1 VDKTRKEE
9 NRKLKEKGIMD
20 ISGKRYIWLYSSENL
35 PERYRETYN
44 ELKKADLLTGK
55 AYSMKENI
63 RNLPTPDEGRKYWD
77 SWYSWV
83 VHSSVDAMKD
93 VARMMKVHLTSIL
106 NYFIHLTKDAKA
118 EGINSKI
125 ALIEKMAF
133 GYRNREHLKTVIYFR
148 CGNLQLYP

>member
-1 VDKTRKEE
+1 MYMCDPFISSTMEQVPDASAKIVFVRFHDMKHVNEAVDETRKEE
-9 NRKLKEKGIMD
+9 NRELKEKGIMD
-20 ISGKRYIWLYSSENL
+20 IRRKRYIWLYSSENL

-63 RNLPTPDEGRKYWD
+63 RNLWNLPTPDEGRKYWD

-93 VARMMKVHLTSIL
+93 VARMMKVIL
-106 NYFIHLTKDAKA
+106 PAY
-118 EGINSKI
+118 
-125 ALIEKMAF
+125 
-133 GYRNREHLKTVIYFR
+133 
-148 CGNLQLYP
+148 